1 MISRALSLV
10 SPDSH
15 AAGRLLFR
23 YGHVLGLEAGDYTGA
38 QKAVEAALDI
48 AERGGDLGL
57 EMRILADAA
66 RVDRY
71 NLQLDE
77 WLKKSQRASELAAG
91 SEDLMVQVRAEGD
104 IALALYCKGDME
116 GAQQHAAA
124 MLIGSERL
132 RGGNAQAMS
141 FHYNMIL
148 HHSIGDWQKVRNF
161 GEQGLAV
168 SPGFPGLLDYFT
180 ALEHEIGNIDQG
192 DQYLGE
198 LLKVMETTASRGSTA
213 QSLQSVIIPYIARIN
228 GDVGLIP
235 TAQRAAEAVLSDS
248 TAAPVITVMGQI
260 SLALIAV
267 NQQDAETAADMYEFL
282 ESGHRGMPVQG
293 IMCFERLLGPLAHTM
308 GNLDQAVSHFEDSL
322 TFCRAGYRV
331 ELAWTCRD
339 YADTLLRRNGEGDR
353 AKAMSLLDESLAISS
368 ELGMRPLMERTIARQ
383 EGIST
388 TLKDVPAYPDGLTE
402 REVGVM
408 RLIASG
414 RTNQEIGDE
423 LFISA
428 RTVANHVAS
437 IFNKTGAANRAEA
450 ATYAS
455 RNGLV

>member
-38 QKAVEAALDI
+38 QKAVEATLDI

-104 IALALYCKGDME
+104 IALALYCKADME
-116 GAQQHAAA
+116 GAKQHAAA

-132 RGGNAQAMS
+132 RGGNSQAMS

-168 SPGFPGLLDYFT
+168 SPGFPGLLDHFT

-198 LLKVMETTASRGSTA
+198 LLKVMETTASRGSMA

-293 IMCFERLLGPLAHTM
+293 ITCFERLLAPSPTPWAT
-308 GNLDQAVSHFEDSL
+308 
-322 TFCRAGYRV
+322 
-331 ELAWTCRD
+331 WTKQCP
-339 YADTLLRRNGEGDR
+339 TL
-353 AKAMSLLDESLAISS
+353 
-368 ELGMRPLMERTIARQ
+368 RT
-383 EGIST
+383 
-388 TLKDVPAYPDGLTE
+388 L
-402 REVGVM
+402 
-408 RLIASG
+408 
-414 RTNQEIGDE
+414 
-423 LFISA
+423 
-428 RTVANHVAS
+428 
-437 IFNKTGAANRAEA
+437 
-450 ATYAS
+450 
-455 RNGLV
+455 